1 MCENPQNIIRSWNV
15 QTAFSGGP
23 VTYNKLVPPKYG
35 RIMYNYVQT
44 WREVSAGLGDLDW
57 SSKYFSFYL
66 PKGIRILGAMYLRI
80 RLPAISGATYKP
92 YPGLY
97 PIKDI
102 RIMSGGQQVY
112 LAPYTMFLA
121 DHMQSLTEHCAKE
134 FAKCYLG
141 YEETPSG
148 DARDIMCPILLP
160 NSAYMDRA
168 GPSTRGHGIFPAVME
183 NNRLEIQLTMHS
195 GNYLTSDN
203 SVAVGSIKGL
213 CSYMFH
219 EVRTTAEKQAI
230 LQDKRGIY
238 SIVNRRFTELTSGWT
253 KYPHGSESVNSV
265 AVWNINQPQGI
276 VTETMLLAVAD
287 SDDEDRH
294 TVQYIKPTSFKI
306 IADSETQKNLDTQN
320 KVDAELW
327 VNGFC
332 PPPDFPNPGRLCFAA
347 HVASTPHTYSG
358 GYNQRLASNIQ
369 YEFTFSQAVR
379 YKLVAVQLQRVEID
393 AAGKMTAS
401 LN

>member
-80 RLPAISGATYKP
+80 KLPAISGATYKP

-141 YEETPSG
+141 YEATPSG

-183 NNRLEIQLTMHS
+183 NNRLEIQLTMNS

-203 SVAVGSIKGL
+203 SVAVGSIKNL

>member
-80 RLPAISGATYKP
+80 KLPAVSGATYKP

-134 FAKCYLG
+134 FAKTYLG
-141 YEETPSG
+141 YEATPSG

-195 GNYLTSDN
+195 GNYLTSDTAV
-203 SVAVGSIKGL
+203 SVGSIKGL

-253 KYPHGSESVNSV
+253 HYAVANAV

>member
-44 WREVSAGLGDLDW
+44 WREVNAGLGDLDW
-57 SSKYFSFYL
+57 GAEYFSFYL

-80 RLPAISGATYKP
+80 QLPAISGATYKP

-134 FAKCYLG
+134 FGKTYLG
-141 YEETPSG
+141 YESAASG

-183 NNRLEIQLTMHS
+183 NNRVEIQLTLHS
-195 GNYLTSDN
+195 GKYLTSDT
-203 SVAVGSIKGL
+203 SVAVGSIKGK

-230 LQDKRGIY
+230 LQDKRGLY

-253 KYPHGSESVNSV
+253 HYAVANVV

-287 SDDEDRH
+287 TADEDRH

-306 IADSETQKNLDTQN
+306 IADSEVQKNLDTKN
-320 KVDAELW
+320 KIDAELW
-327 VNGFC
+327 TNGFC

-369 YEFTFSQAVR
+369 YEFTFDQAVR

-401 LN
+401 LS

>member
-1 MCENPQNIIRSWNV
+1 MCENPANIIRSWNV

-44 WREVSAGLGDLDW
+44 WREVHAGLGELDW
-57 SSKYFSFYL
+57 GSEYFSFYL
-66 PKGIRILGAMYLRI
+66 PKAIRVLGAMYLRI
-80 RLPAISGATYKP
+80 QLPAISGANYKP

-112 LAPYTMFLA
+112 NAPYTLFLA

-134 FAKCYLG
+134 FGKTYLG
-141 YEETPSG
+141 YEAVASG

-183 NNRLEIQLTMHS
+183 NNRLEIQLTMNP

-203 SVAVGSIKGL
+203 AVSVGSIKSL

-219 EVRTTAEKQAI
+219 EVRTTNDKQAI
-230 LQDKRGIY
+230 LQDKRGLY

-253 KYPHGSESVNSV
+253 VYPPTSKSVGDV
-265 AVWNINQPQGI
+265 AVYNINQPQGI
-276 VTETMLLAVAD
+276 VTETMLIAVAENAN
-287 SDDEDRH
+287 EDRH
-294 TVQYIKPTSFKI
+294 TVAYIKPTTFKI
-306 IADSETQKNLDTQN
+306 TADSEIQKNLDTQS

-327 VNGFC
+327 TNGFC

-347 HVASTPHTYSG
+347 HFASTPHTYSG
-358 GYNQRLASNIQ
+358 GYNQRLASKIQ
-369 YEFTFSQAVR
+369 YDFTFGVAWR

-393 AAGKMTAS
+393 ASGLMTAS
-401 LN
+401 LT

>member
-44 WREVSAGLGDLDW
+44 WREVNAGLGDLDW
-57 SSKYFSFYL
+57 GAEYFSFYL

-80 RLPAISGATYKP
+80 QLPAISGATYKP

-121 DHMQSLTEHCAKE
+121 DHMQSLTEHCAHE
-134 FAKCYLG
+134 FGKTYLG
-141 YEETPSG
+141 HQDVMDG
-148 DARDIMCPILLP
+148 NARSVMIPILLP

-183 NNRLEIQLTMHS
+183 NNRLEIQLVM
-195 GNYLTSDN
+195 NDANFLTSDN
-203 SVAVGSIKGL
+203 SINVPTVKGK

-219 EVRTTAEKQAI
+219 EVQTSADKQAI
-230 LQDKRGIY
+230 LQDKRGLY

-253 KYPHGSESVNSV
+253 EYAV
-265 AVWNINQPQGI
+265 ANAVATWNINQPQGI
-276 VTETMLLAVAD
+276 VTETMLIAVAD
-287 SDDEDRH
+287 NANEDRH
-294 TVQYIKPTSFKI
+294 TVAYIKPSSFKI
-306 IADSETQKNLDTQN
+306 IADSIVQKDLNTKN

-327 VNGFC
+327 TNGFC
-332 PPPDFPNPGRLCFAA
+332 PPADFPNCGRLCFAA
-347 HVASTPHTYSG
+347 HAASTPHTYSG
-358 GYNQRLASNIQ
+358 GYNQQLASNIQ
-369 YEFTFSQAVR
+369 YEFTFPVAVR
-379 YKLVAVQLQRVEID
+379 YKIVAIQLQRVEID
-393 AAGKMTAS
+393 ASGQMTAS
-401 LN
+401 LE

>member
-80 RLPAISGATYKP
+80 KLPAISGATYKP

-134 FAKCYLG
+134 FAKTYLG

-183 NNRLEIQLTMHS
+183 NNRLEIQLTMNS

-203 SVAVGSIKGL
+203 SVAVGSIKNL

-253 KYPHGSESVNSV
+253 HYPTANVV

-287 SDDEDRH
+287 NANEDRH

>member
-80 RLPAISGATYKP
+80 KLPAISGATYKP

-121 DHMQSLTEHCAKE
+121 DHMQSLTAHCAKE
-134 FAKCYLG
+134 FAKTYLG
-141 YEETPSG
+141 YEETASG

-195 GNYLTSDN
+195 GNYLTSDTAV
-203 SVAVGSIKGL
+203 SVGSIKGL

-253 KYPHGSESVNSV
+253 KYPHGTESVNSV

-287 SDDEDRH
+287 NANEDRH

>member
-1 MCENPQNIIRSWNV
+1 
-15 QTAFSGGP
+15 
-23 VTYNKLVPPKYG
+23 
-35 RIMYNYVQT
+35 
-44 WREVSAGLGDLDW
+44 
-57 SSKYFSFYL
+57 
-66 PKGIRILGAMYLRI
+66 
-80 RLPAISGATYKP
+80 
-92 YPGLY
+92 
-97 PIKDI
+97 
-102 RIMSGGQQVY
+102 
-112 LAPYTMFLA
+112 
-121 DHMQSLTEHCAKE
+121 
-134 FAKCYLG
+134 
-141 YEETPSG
+141 
-148 DARDIMCPILLP
+148 
-160 NSAYMDRA
+160 
-168 GPSTRGHGIFPAVME
+168 
-183 NNRLEIQLTMHS
+183 
-195 GNYLTSDN
+195 
-203 SVAVGSIKGL
+203 
-213 CSYMFH
+213 MFH

-238 SIVNRRFTELTSGWT
+238 SIVNRRFTESGWT
-253 KYPHGSESVNSV
+253 HHPTANVV

-287 SDDEDRH
+287 NANEDRH
-294 TVQYIKPTSFKI
+294 TVAYIKPTSFKI

-369 YEFTFSQAVR
+369 YEFTFDQAVR